1 MLNGKWLAALKMWPM
16 KNINF
21 LLTLN
26 VGKENNMS
34 YSFPIRLYKYFNY
47 YLNASNGKGHGVHS
61 PFVFSFITSVLN
73 SKEFSQEN
81 DNADKYRSLVNSMIS
96 FYKPIAFMELE
107 LNPLNK
113 ANVLE
118 EIEKANT
125 IGLLY
130 LKQNKNTADLMLYF
144 NAAIKKVNTHSIL
157 IFENIHNSKEMEA
170 SWEQIKMHKEVKLTI
185 DLYKL
190 GIVFFRQEQLEKENF
205 TIRF

>member
-1 MLNGKWLAALKMWPM
+1 M

-34 YSFPIRLYKYFNY
+34 YSLPIRLYKYFNY

-61 PFVFSFITSVLN
+61 PFVFNFISSILN
-73 SKEFSQEN
+73 NKELSEEAASAN
-81 DNADKYRSLVNSMIS
+81 KYHALVNRMIN
-96 FYKPIAFMELE
+96 FYKPVVVMELE
-107 LNPLNK
+107 ATPSNK

-118 EIEKANT
+118 GIENTET
-125 IGLLY
+125 IGLFY
-130 LKQNKNTADLMLYF
+130 LKQNKNAADLMIYF
-144 NAAIKKVNTHSIL
+144 NAAIKKVNTQSIL
-157 IFENIHNSKEMEA
+157 IFDGIHESKEMEA
-170 SWEQIKMHKEVKLTI
+170 NWEKIKIHYEVKLTI

>member
-1 MLNGKWLAALKMWPM
+1 
-16 KNINF
+16 
-21 LLTLN
+21 
-26 VGKENNMS
+26 MS

-81 DNADKYRSLVNSMIS
+81 DNADKYRALVNSMIS
-96 FYKPIAFMELE
+96 FYKPIALMELE

-118 EIEKANT
+118 EIEKAKT
-125 IGLLY
+125 ISLLY
-130 LKQNKNTADLMLYF
+130 LKQNKNTSDLMLYF